1 MNRARADA
9 GRFYLEKLM
18 SKQIMLYM
26 LFALSAAPALADDLG
41 RYADESRAIVTPFMQ
56 QLMAE
61 NKKAIMEGGVESAI
75 KVCSEIAPGMAND
88 LSRRHGMKISRV
100 SLKVRNPLLGT
111 ADEWEQK
118 TLKQFEVRLTR
129 GEKPEAL
136 ESAEIVNEP
145 NGRYFRYMKAIV
157 LQQGC
162 VACHG
167 TGEQLSD
174 GVKAGLAEY
183 YPHDQA
189 TGYTPGQIRGGV
201 SVKRPL

>member
-1 MNRARADA
+1 
-9 GRFYLEKLM
+9 M
-18 SKQIMLYM
+18 SCTRCLH
-26 LFALSAAPALADDLG
+26 FPTAPALADDLG
-41 RYADESRAIVTPFMQ
+41 KYENESRAIVTPFMQ

-61 NKKAIMEGGVESAI
+61 NKKAIMEGGLESAI
-75 KVCSEIAPGMAND
+75 KVCKEIAPRMAND
-88 LSRRHGMKISRV
+88 LSRQHGIKLTRV

-118 TLKQFEVRLTR
+118 TLKQFEVRLAK

-145 NGRYFRYMKAIV
+145 NGKYFRYMKAIV

-167 TGEQLSD
+167 TAEQLSD
-174 GVKAGLAEY
+174 GVKARLAED

-189 TGYTPGQIRGGV
+189 IGYTPGQIRGGV
-201 SVKRPL
+201 SIKRPL